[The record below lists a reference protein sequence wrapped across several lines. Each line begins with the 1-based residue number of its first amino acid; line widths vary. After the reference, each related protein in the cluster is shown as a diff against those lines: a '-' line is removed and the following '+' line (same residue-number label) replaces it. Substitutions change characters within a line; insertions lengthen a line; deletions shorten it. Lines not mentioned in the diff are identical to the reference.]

1 LTVRRP
7 KTCPSPDPFRRGLH
21 GAADY
26 GSAEPGRLLASA
38 KIAVHPSRD
47 PDRIRGEEGTEL
59 GIEVSGMEV
68 YASVF
73 GVRARETRI
82 ARIVRQ
88 DDRATFS

>member
-1 LTVRRP
+1 MRASQEPTAIRP
-7 KTCPSPDPFRRGLH
+7 VDGIPESISVF
-21 GAADY
+21 
-26 GSAEPGRLLASA
+26 
-38 KIAVHPSRD
+38 VHPSRD